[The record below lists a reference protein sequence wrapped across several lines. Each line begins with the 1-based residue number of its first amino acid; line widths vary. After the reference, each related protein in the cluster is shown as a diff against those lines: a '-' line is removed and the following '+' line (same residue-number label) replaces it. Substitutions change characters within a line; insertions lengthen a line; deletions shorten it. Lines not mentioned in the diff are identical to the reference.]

1 MVPLGDIIRE
11 EYESMPEPVEGEPTM
26 ERLEKRQKYLKEEI
40 EEIKMLIQEAID
52 KRGGL
57 QPQSKLAVVNEPD
70 DEDEGPELTEIGKT
84 LAKTVAQEKEIDRNE
99 VQEFFAKRGFPRSK
113 STVLNKMKQ
122 ISGAQD
128 QIKFQNDGG
137 RGTGG
142 NQPSKLINKTA
153 F

>member
-1 MVPLGDIIRE
+1 MGDIIRE
-11 EYESMPEPVEGEPTM
+11 EYESMPEPADGEPSM

-57 QPQSKLAVVNEPD
+57 QPKSKLTVVEEP
-70 DEDEGPELTEIGKT
+70 EDGNPKLTDVGEA
-84 LAKTVAQEKEIDRNE
+84 LAKKVAKEKEITRDE
-99 VQEFFAKRGFPRSK
+99 VQEFFAKRGYPRSK
-113 STVLNKMKQ
+113 GTVLNKMRQ
-122 ISGAQD
+122 ISGIQE
-128 QIKFQNDGG
+128 QIKFQKDGG

-142 NQPSKLINKTA
+142 NQPSKLINQSA